1 MVSRFNFRAW
11 NSKNK
16 EFNYF
21 GFDYVKGCNLPTNQN
36 YIEKA
41 PIMQSTGHIDKNKKE
56 VFDGDIVFD
65 GAEYSIIEYNQ
76 ERLRFQEY
84 RKTSIDTINAY
95 TLSHREIVGNIIE
108 NRDLAIKIKT
118 LKE

>member
-1 MVSRFNFRAW
+1 MQCFQEDGETLLKRNDDRTNLLLFTED
-11 NSKNK
+11 
-16 EFNYF
+16 EF
-21 GFDYVKGCNLPTNQN
+21 DL
-36 YIEKA
+36 
-41 PIMQSTGHIDKNKKE
+41 MQSTGHIDKNKKE
-56 VFDGDIVFD
+56 VFDCDIVFD

-95 TLSHREIVGNIIE
+95 TLSHREVVGNIIE

-118 LKE
+118 LK